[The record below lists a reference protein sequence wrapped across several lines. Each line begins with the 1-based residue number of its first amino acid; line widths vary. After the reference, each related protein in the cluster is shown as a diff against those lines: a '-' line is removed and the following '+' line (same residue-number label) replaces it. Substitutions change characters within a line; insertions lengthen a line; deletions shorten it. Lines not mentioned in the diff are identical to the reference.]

1 MEKQAKIYI
10 VATPLGN
17 REDFSK
23 RAKEILEQVDLIACE
38 DTRRTGLF
46 LQSLGIS
53 KRTLITYFDAIEEK
67 RAKDLITRISE
78 EQLTCALVTD
88 AGTPA
93 IADPGFRL
101 VKLAHEFK
109 IPVSPIPGPSAL
121 SAIVSVSGLASDRIL
136 FVGFLPRKK
145 NQALDEIASWK
156 KTKASIVAYESA
168 ERISESLKILAEY
181 LPQAQICIGREL
193 TKIYEE
199 IHTFSIQ
206 EALIWAE
213 NHKTLKGELALM
225 IDPCFPEEKKDNE
238 EAWECLLEKA
248 DYLLKCGLS
257 HKDVVGFF
265 ADSEFDKKELYQ
277 RILKKKSSIKD

>member
-1 MEKQAKIYI
+1 MERQAKIYV
-10 VATPLGN
+10 VATPLGH
-17 REDFSK
+17 RDDFSK

-53 KRTLITYFDAIEEK
+53 KRPLITYFDAIEEK
-67 RAKDLITRISE
+67 RAKDLVTRISN
-78 EQLTCALVTD
+78 EQLSCALVSD

-101 VKLAHEFK
+101 IKLAHEHK

-121 SAIVSVSGLASDRIL
+121 SALVSVSGLASDRIL
-136 FVGFLPRKK
+136 FIGFLPRKK
-145 NQALDEIASWK
+145 NQLLDEIASWQQ
-156 KTKASIVAYESA
+156 TQASIVAYETA
-168 ERISESLKILAEY
+168 ERIHDSLEILAER

-193 TKIYEE
+193 TKMFEE

-206 EALIWAE
+206 EALRWAKE
-213 NHKTLKGELALM
+213 HKTLKGELALM
-225 IDPCFPEEKKDNE
+225 IDPCFPKEEKVDDA
-238 EAWECLLEKA
+238 AWAALLEKA
-248 DYLLKCGLS
+248 SYLLKCGLS

-265 ADSEFDKKELYQ
+265 TDSDFDKKELYQ
-277 RILKKKSSIKD
+277 RILKLKTTSKD